1 MKFFALV
8 AILGVS
14 SARHHHAHGLAQLS
28 TPEESR
34 QAWDS
39 TRNTSWAVVAEQERF
54 QAEHNAMVAKNF
66 ADDTAATDA
75 KKAWVQNAY
84 IRTTIGAPRP
94 KGSTY
99 PPTIFAQIN

>member
-8 AILGVS
+8 AVLGVT
-14 SARHHHAHGLAQLS
+14 SAKHHHTHGLAQLS

-34 QAWDS
+34 AAWDT
-39 TRNTSWAVVAEQERF
+39 TRNESWKVVAEQQRF

-66 ADDTAATDA
+66 AEDTDSTDT
-75 KKAWVQNAY
+75 KKRWVENAY
-84 IRTTIGAPRP
+84 IRTMIGAPRA

-99 PPTIFAQIN
+99 PPTIFGTTV